1 MFKLQGLTLQPGC
14 NNVLVSLPLNFT
26 KNKYFQLKYI
36 AVILSMYIMVL
47 AAMPCS
53 DVHAADTNSASIV
66 LLVQG
71 QNHTNDVDLCTPFC
85 FCHCCQT
92 LSFPSYYDGISSD
105 VEMLALNITFKEPR
119 FSNPLSSIWQP
130 PKI

>member
-1 MFKLQGLTLQPGC
+1 VFKLQGLTLQPGC
-14 NNVLVSLPLNFT
+14 NNVLVSLPQNLINN
-26 KNKYFQLKYI
+26 KNLELKFI

-47 AAMPCS
+47 IAMPCN
-53 DVHAADTNSASIV
+53 DVHAADANSASIE
-66 LLVQG
+66 LLVQYH
-71 QNHTNDVDLCTPFC
+71 NHTKDVDLCTPFC

-92 LSFPSYYDGISSD
+92 LSFPSFYNGISSD